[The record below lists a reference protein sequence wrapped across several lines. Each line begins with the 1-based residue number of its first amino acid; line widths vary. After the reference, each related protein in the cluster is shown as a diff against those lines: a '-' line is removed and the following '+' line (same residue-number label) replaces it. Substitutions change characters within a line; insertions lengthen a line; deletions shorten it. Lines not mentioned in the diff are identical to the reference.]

1 VRTRSVVERTVSE
14 NLWWDSGGNVVVN
27 DRCFPKRPGIS
38 IDAQTSSGHYSHL
51 NLPLIAANSKQ
62 GNMADSDG
70 FEVTSPTNGL
80 NSSDWRVGDR
90 RMVVQSPESK
100 KDEIDRLPLLGL
112 EWAIIV

>member
-1 VRTRSVVERTVSE
+1 
-14 NLWWDSGGNVVVN
+14 
-27 DRCFPKRPGIS
+27 
-38 IDAQTSSGHYSHL
+38 
-51 NLPLIAANSKQ
+51 
-62 GNMADSDG
+62 MADSDG